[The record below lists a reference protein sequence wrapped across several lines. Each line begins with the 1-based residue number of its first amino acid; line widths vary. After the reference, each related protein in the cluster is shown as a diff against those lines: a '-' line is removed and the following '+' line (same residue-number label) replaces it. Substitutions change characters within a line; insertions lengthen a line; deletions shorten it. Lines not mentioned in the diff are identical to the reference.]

1 MWPIDRPPRWV
12 GRRQEPATLRAGV
25 APDHPGLRGGY
36 QPAHRGPDR
45 PAHSVGDP
53 TAAAEPDPPADPAGP
68 IRARIDG
75 SPLTAAAVLAWSG
88 DLPRLLQQVLFD
100 TADSIVF

>member
-1 MWPIDRPPRWV
+1 MQRMSGRPRGRKRLARALGLDGNPLRRATDRAEAWIRIGLV
-12 GRRQEPATLRAGV
+12 AVFLVAG
-25 APDHPGLRGGY
+25 P
-36 QPAHRGPDR
+36 
-45 PAHSVGDP
+45 
-53 TAAAEPDPPADPAGP
+53 PDPPADPAGP

-75 SPLTAAAVLAWSG
+75 SPLTAAAALAWSG